1 VGSSAAVVVR
11 GLRGLGGCGCCG
23 GKEAAQVSGR
33 EFVAAWI
40 AGFVVGLTPAWWWGN
55 VYVAFAVLL
64 GGVVLSVA
72 VSTAVRR

>member
-1 VGSSAAVVVR
+1 
-11 GLRGLGGCGCCG
+11 
-23 GKEAAQVSGR
+23 VSRR